1 MLKQTILILKEASK
15 IMLNATD
22 IQSKTETKSSRNFVT
37 EYDKRVQSFIQER
50 IAKLYTDVVFIGEE
64 SSDNLSPYKHKCF
77 ICDPIDGTA
86 NFRRSYKYSAIS
98 LAYVEYGEIVFGV
111 VINPYLNEIF
121 FAQKGKGAYL
131 DGNKISVTQ
140 NTLEN
145 SIVSFG
151 TSPYYPPLCDKTT
164 ELIQRIMPD
173 VEDIRRTG
181 SAALDLC
188 YVACGRNDFFFEL
201 SLFPW
206 DFAASSIIIE
216 EAGGVITNHKK
227 EKPTLDRRT
236 PIFAGNKIAYNEFF
250 DKNYFI

>member
-1 MLKQTILILKEASK
+1 MLKEIILTLKEASK

-22 IQSKTETKSSRNFVT
+22 IQNKTEVKGSRNFVT
-37 EYDKRVQSFIQER
+37 EYDKKVESFLRER
-50 IAKLYTDVVFIGEE
+50 LHILFPDVVFIGEE
-64 SSDNLSPYKHKCF
+64 SNDNLSPYENKCF

-98 LAYVEYGEIVFGV
+98 IAYVEYGK
-111 VINPYLNEIF
+111 VIAGAVLNPYLDEVF
-121 FAQKGKGAYL
+121 FARRGKGAFL
-131 DGNKISVTQ
+131 NGERIFVSNNDLK
-140 NTLEN
+140 N

-151 TSPYYPPLCDKTT
+151 TAPYYPELSNKTT
-164 ELIQRIMPD
+164 EVIQRIMPD

-201 SLFPW
+201 ALSPW
-206 DFAASSIIIE
+206 DFAGASVIIE
-216 EAGGVITNHKK
+216 EAGGIITNHKK
-227 EKPTLDRRT
+227 TAPVLDNKT

-250 DKNYFI
+250 EKNYII